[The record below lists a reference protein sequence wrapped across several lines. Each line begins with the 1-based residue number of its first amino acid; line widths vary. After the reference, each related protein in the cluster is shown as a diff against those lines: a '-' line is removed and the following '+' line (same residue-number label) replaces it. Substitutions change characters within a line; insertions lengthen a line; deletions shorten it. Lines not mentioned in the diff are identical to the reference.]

1 MKGPTV
7 LFHFYFSFFLE
18 IHFEKKRIG
27 KGIQIDRKYGELNL
41 LAGSFLFWKL
51 FIFAPFRLVFFLIDL
66 FRNFY
71 RIFFIFYFQLNRN
84 INLKTK
90 KKNKTKAKKEK
101 GKCSFMQRLTTTPK
115 TRNCPMD
122 GRRISP
128 VAFCFSFDFLFFFP
142 FVLFEHLCINTCVV
156 VA

>member
-84 INLKTK
+84 INLRTK
-90 KKNKTKAKKEK
+90 RKKNKMKKKKENVLL
-101 GKCSFMQRLTTTPK
+101 CSAWQRPQKPEIVRWMVEEFHLLLSASHL
-115 TRNCPMD
+115 
-122 GRRISP
+122 I
-128 VAFCFSFDFLFFFP
+128 FYFFSL
-142 FVLFEHLCINTCVV
+142 LCCLNTCV
-156 VA
+156 